1 MALECGFIIILN
13 CVHSKSAWGHF
24 CVSSALSTK
33 RKPCQPQLVSRVLAV
48 CHSYSE
54 GHLQSQCAGACL
66 SSVTMF
72 KVRMS
77 CSIPSFR
84 EHV

>member
-1 MALECGFIIILN
+1 MALKCAFIIILN

-48 CHSYSE
+48 CHGCRE
-54 GHLQSQCAGACL
+54 GQLQSQCAGACL
-66 SSVTMF
+66 PSMNMF
-72 KVRMS
+72 KVCMS
-77 CSIPSFR
+77 CSMPSFR
-84 EHV
+84 ENV